1 MREEEKNRR
10 ERERKEAGN
19 HGISLASSF
28 LRSLYIVVIAKLK
41 KKIGIYPIKREERE
55 FLCGGNSKGS
65 PLVFPTNFVSKAEA
79 CILLGPKWVHG

>member
-1 MREEEKNRR
+1 MRDEEERGGGLELWDFPCIFFPK
-10 ERERKEAGN
+10 K
-19 HGISLASSF
+19 
-28 LRSLYIVVIAKLK
+28 SLYCCNCKTK
-41 KKIGIYPIKREERE
+41 EESWDIYTIKREERE